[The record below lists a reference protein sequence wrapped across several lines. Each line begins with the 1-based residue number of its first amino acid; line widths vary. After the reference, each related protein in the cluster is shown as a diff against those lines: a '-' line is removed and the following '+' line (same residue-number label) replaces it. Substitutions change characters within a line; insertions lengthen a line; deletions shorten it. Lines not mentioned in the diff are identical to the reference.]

1 MTHDIIISYAT
12 TDKPIAD
19 AICAKLEERGI
30 RCWIAPR
37 DILASENYGEAIID
51 AIDCAKLM
59 VLVFSSKAN
68 ASPHVMRE
76 AERAVHDGIPIIPF
90 RIEDVEPS
98 HSLQYYIGPQH
109 WLDALTPPLEA
120 HILTLAETV
129 ESLLVKAAQLTK
141 KSFEPGTSTE
151 AQVTSTEQPRSATD
165 EKERPRLL
173 QNKMV
178 IFSAVAIIVALLGAG
193 LYASGLLMPNSASL
207 PPAFGASG
215 NTTTLV
221 GDKIVY
227 QNNTVGVKFSYP
239 QNWLSNASRLNT
251 RYYGLIPPI
260 SGAGDSKFTG
270 FYNTLKTPYTGEND
284 TATILNK
291 VNMDIEFYK
300 KNHTNYTIIQN
311 VTPTTLGGRPAY
323 TVSYSYD
330 YNSSGSAGQ
339 WVFKEIWT
347 LKDDT
352 LYGIIYNSHPTYYA
366 ASLERLDQIIK
377 SFEFI

>member
-59 VLVFSSKAN
+59 VLVFSSNAN
-68 ASPHVMRE
+68 LSKHVMRE
-76 AERAVHDGIPIIPF
+76 AERAVHDGFPIIPF
-90 RIEDVEPS
+90 RIEDVQPNP
-98 HSLQYYIGPQH
+98 SLQYYIGPQH

-193 LYASGLLMPNSASL
+193 LYASGLLMPNSSSL

-239 QNWLSNASRLNT
+239 QNWLSNTSRLYM
-251 RYYGLIPPI
+251 RYYGLIPPLNRV
-260 SGAGDSKFTG
+260 GDSKFIS
-270 FYNTLKTPYTGEND
+270 FYNTSTYPYAGEND
-284 TATILNK
+284 TATVLNK
-291 VNMDIEFYK
+291 INWDIEWYK
-300 KNHTNYTIIQN
+300 QNYTNFTLIQN
-311 VTPTTLGGRPAY
+311 ATSTTLGGRPAY
-323 TVSYSYD
+323 TASWS
-330 YNSSGSAGQ
+330 YNSSTQ
-339 WVFKEIWT
+339 WILKETWT
-347 LKDDT
+347 AKGGT
-352 LYGIIYNSHPTYYA
+352 LYGISYISYPASYA
-366 ASLERLDQIIK
+366 VPLEQLDQIIK